1 MKIKKFKKKKYISNF
16 LLDLVYDKI
25 INVRISRVKC
35 IKILNKNK
43 YDYLKNNETI
53 TKFVSILK
61 KDRLEVSQII
71 DKFDIENINVSKMKK
86 EKKIIY

>member
-1 MKIKKFKKKKYISNF
+1 MKIKKFKKKKYIYNF

-86 EKKIIY
+86 EKKIIC

>member
-1 MKIKKFKKKKYISNF
+1 LKIKKFKKKKYISNF

-86 EKKIIY
+86 EKKIIC

>member
-1 MKIKKFKKKKYISNF
+1 MRKRKFSNF
-16 LLDLVYDKI
+16 IRYDKI
-25 INVRISRVKC
+25 INVRISHVKC

-43 YDYLKNNETI
+43 YDCLKNNETI

-71 DKFDIENINVSKMKK
+71 DELDVENINVDSNINVNKNLP
-86 EKKIIY
+86 IIK

>member
-1 MKIKKFKKKKYISNF
+1 MKLF
-16 LLDLVYDKI
+16 
-25 INVRISRVKC
+25 
-35 IKILNKNK
+35 
-43 YDYLKNNETI
+43 

>member
-25 INVRISRVKC
+25 INVRISCVKC

-86 EKKIIY
+86 EKKIIC

>member
-86 EKKIIY
+86 EKKIIC